1 MLNFHTLQIF
11 FMFFYLANC
20 LQFEVRVLRNGMNFV
35 SLRSK
40 NISKIYMC

>member
-1 MLNFHTLQIF
+1 MLKFYSLQIF

-20 LQFEVRVLRNGMNFV
+20 LQFEVRVVRSGMNFV